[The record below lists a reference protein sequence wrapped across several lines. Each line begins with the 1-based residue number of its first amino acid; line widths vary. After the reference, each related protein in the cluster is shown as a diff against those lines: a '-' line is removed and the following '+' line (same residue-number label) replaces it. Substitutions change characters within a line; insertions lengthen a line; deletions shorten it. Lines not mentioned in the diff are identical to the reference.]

1 MCNFYVDTI
10 TKKMKSQVYSGVKV
24 KFFILYIFQNAENVL
39 FFDKKCTSIM
49 LIDVQFFY
57 RFLTLKNPVY
67 PRNMPRLTPK
77 KHKKPPAS
85 VPLG

>member
-1 MCNFYVDTI
+1 MCIFYVDTI

-24 KFFILYIFQNAENVL
+24 KFFILYIFQNAEKVL

-57 RFLTLKNPVY
+57 RFLPLKIPFTPVIC
-67 PRNMPRLTPK
+67 P
-77 KHKKPPAS
+77 
-85 VPLG
+85 V